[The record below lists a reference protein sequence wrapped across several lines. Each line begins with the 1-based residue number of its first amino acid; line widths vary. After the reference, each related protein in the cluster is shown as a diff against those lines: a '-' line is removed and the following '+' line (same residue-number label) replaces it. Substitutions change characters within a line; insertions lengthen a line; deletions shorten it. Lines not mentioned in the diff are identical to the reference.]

1 MTQTLLLKSI
11 LVLILI
17 FVAIN
22 HVIWLKNKSR
32 APFNYLLHIQ
42 NLYAGFHTL
51 YVLIVEHFF
60 LAQPLYDRLAP
71 FSLMYG
77 PFIYFSFFIIHDKRI
92 PLKWI
97 LLNSGPFLLFSIGYI
112 VTLISGFSPRLVYL
126 QSLGLGLATVLSF
139 IGYSV
144 WAIVY
149 NAKPIKNHFKQH
161 KVIIITSTLILLFA
175 GIIMF
180 AAVISIDKLLTADN
194 SIGLLRFIIYCCML
208 SGVLLILRFQ
218 KIATRQSREW
228 SDLPE
233 ELKTEIAVIQPVLK
247 YEKSMLSEEQ
257 LEVYFCRLEELMNK
271 QQVYLQTDLSLVKLA
286 QLMRV
291 PNHHVTQLLNL
302 KIKLNFYDY
311 VNGFRVRHAC
321 RILAEN
327 KTDTLEHIAAQSG
340 FNSKPSFNRQFK
352 SIKGLT
358 PSEYRVKSRF

>member
-1 MTQTLLLKSI
+1 MTVTLLLKSI

-22 HVIWLKNKSR
+22 HVIWLKNRSR

-51 YVLIVEHFF
+51 YVLIAEHFF
-60 LAQPLYDRLAP
+60 LEQPLYDRLAP

-77 PFIYFSFFIIHDKRI
+77 PFIYFSFFIIHDKQI

-97 LLNSGPFLLFSIGYI
+97 LLNSSPFLLFSIIYI
-112 VTLISGFSPRLVYL
+112 ATLISGFSPGLVYV
-126 QSLGLGLATVLSF
+126 QSHGLGLATVLSF
-139 IGYSV
+139 VGYSV

-175 GIIMF
+175 GMIMF
-180 AAVISIDKLLTADN
+180 AAIISIDKLLTVDN

-218 KIATRQSREW
+218 KIATKRSREW
-228 SDLPE
+228 SGHPE
-233 ELKTEIAVIQPVLK
+233 ELKTETAVIQPVLK

-257 LEVYFCRLEELMNK
+257 LEVYFRRLEELMNK
-271 QQVYLQTDLSLVKLA
+271 QEVYLQTDLSLVKLA
-286 QLMRV
+286 QLMRI
-291 PNHHVTQLLNL
+291 PNHHLTQLLNL

-311 VNGFRVRHAC
+311 VNAFRVHHAC
-321 RILAEN
+321 QLLAEN

-340 FNSKPSFNRQFK
+340 FNSKASFNRQFK

-358 PSEYRVKSRF
+358 PSEYRVNIRL